1 MKNEAEAR
9 EPEAEEEEE
18 QGRDGVVFSGT
29 APRSLIQ
36 NRKAGKHATAPRSQ
50 KTHATASGYYTWQ
63 LREPRRP
70 KLQKVISKDGNPNP
84 TRSSRHHRDVGGS
97 YYAFIAKAAP

>member
-9 EPEAEEEEE
+9 EAEAEEEEE
-18 QGRDGVVFSGT
+18 QDRDGVCFSGT

-63 LREPRRP
+63 FKEPRRP
-70 KLQKVISKDGNPNP
+70 KLQKAISKAGNPSP
-84 TRSSRHHRDVGGS
+84 PRSSRHHRDVGGS
-97 YYAFIAKAAP
+97 SYAFLAKAAP